1 MRHSIQRVKA
11 IKKQIGQNIKIA
23 RERCDLTQ
31 KELAGFIGV
40 TEKRMGE
47 IEAGTSS
54 LTHFNMVICAHRLE
68 TPIETLYGEIPKR
81 LLEEIQSEAQ
91 RKHAQVQSGFSHRRG
106 RPTVDVNLN
115 GIQIKLDL

>member
-11 IKKQIGQNIKIA
+11 IKKQIGYNIKIA

-68 TPIETLYGEIPKR
+68 TPIETLYGDIPNR

-91 RKHAQVQSGFSHRRG
+91 RKHARAQSGFSHKRG